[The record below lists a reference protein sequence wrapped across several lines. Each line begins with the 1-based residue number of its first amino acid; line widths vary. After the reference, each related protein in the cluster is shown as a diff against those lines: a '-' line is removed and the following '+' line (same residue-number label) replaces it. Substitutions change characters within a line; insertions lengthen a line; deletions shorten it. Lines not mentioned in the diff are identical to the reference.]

1 MYQSWLLLLVAAGL
15 VVVVV
20 VAGLVVGA
28 AVIHRKHSL
37 WILTCRKLFGMLTFS
52 FNCPFKEDYKS
63 SQ

>member
-20 VAGLVVGA
+20 AAGLVVVVVAVGLVVGA

-37 WILTCRKLFGMLTFS
+37 WILTWEFVW
-52 FNCPFKEDYKS
+52 DAYV
-63 SQ
+63 